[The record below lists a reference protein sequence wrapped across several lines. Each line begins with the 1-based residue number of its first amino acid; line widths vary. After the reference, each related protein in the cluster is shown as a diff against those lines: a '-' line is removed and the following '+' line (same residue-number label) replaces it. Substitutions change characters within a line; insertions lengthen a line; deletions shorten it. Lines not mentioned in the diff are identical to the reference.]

1 MQTNNIKDLQD
12 LCNLSN
18 SSVGV
23 EAISTDKPK
32 YSSSVED
39 LNNYELIYII
49 EGECTCEVSHLP
61 KTTIS
66 KGDCILLK
74 VGSKI
79 KLSLLNNQTTIF
91 YKIKAFGI
99 QFSFFLQQIENLK
112 NNIIFNIGQNVVIEG
127 IIQNMIQIANEN
139 KKGAEILLDT
149 SIFHI
154 LGIINYKTLNYNDR
168 EAPIVEKINTAKEI
182 LRNDVEAKIS
192 PEDIAHQL
200 EISYSLFR
208 REFRNFVGVSPSQY
222 QMDIRLQRAQEL
234 LVTTNQSIAHIAE
247 VLGFTDTAQFSTFFR
262 KRQNITPREYRK
274 KNR

>member
-1 MQTNNIKDLQD
+1 MRK
-12 LCNLSN
+12 
-18 SSVGV
+18 
-23 EAISTDKPK
+23 E
-32 YSSSVED
+32 
-39 LNNYELIYII
+39 
-49 EGECTCEVSHLP
+49 
-61 KTTIS
+61 
-66 KGDCILLK
+66 K
-74 VGSKI
+74 V
-79 KLSLLNNQTTIF
+79 
-91 YKIKAFGI
+91 I
-99 QFSFFLQQIENLK
+99 QFGEGGFLRG
-112 NNIIFNIGQNVVIEG
+112 FVDW
-127 IIQNMIQIANEN
+127 MIQIANEN